1 MIAASIGPVRP
12 VRPGAGERVTEGT
25 GFDRWF
31 DRRPFAHAR
40 DRAERVWRSG
50 GWRRRAGPAAARP
63 RRRWLFGL
71 LLLGCPLLAPAQQ
84 RIGVFDPEHTR
95 FGVEL
100 RTRWG
105 QRVVGRF
112 PRYEGEL
119 VAVDAHRHQVR
130 VRLAA
135 AAVRIGDSERYTAM
149 ARGKAFFDAAR
160 FPEIEFVSDPV
171 GEDEVRRGGELRG
184 RLTIRG
190 VTRYEIFQLLP
201 ATCDRPGRD
210 CDVVASGRIDR
221 YDYGLD
227 AWKLALDNH
236 VRFTMR
242 VRLAGDG
249 DGNAG
254 P

>member
-1 MIAASIGPVRP
+1 MAEPALPPHGRL
-12 VRPGAGERVTEGT
+12 RRLGALALY
-25 GFDRWF
+25 
-31 DRRPFAHAR
+31 RR
-40 DRAERVWRSG
+40 G
-50 GWRRRAGPAAARP
+50 GR
-63 RRRWLFGL
+63 LCCV
-71 LLLGCPLLAPAQQ
+71 LLLGLPLLASAQHA
-84 RIGVFDPEHTR
+84 IGVFDPEHTR

-112 PRYEGEL
+112 PRYDGEL
-119 VAVDAHRHQVR
+119 VAVDERRHQVR
-130 VRLAA
+130 VRLAT

-149 ARGKAFFDAAR
+149 ARGEAFFDASR
-160 FPEIEFVSDPV
+160 YPEIEFVSDPV
-171 GEDEVRRGGELRG
+171 GEDEVRRGGQLRG

-190 VTRYEIFQLLP
+190 VTRYEAFQLLP
-201 ATCDRPGRD
+201 ATCDRPGLD

-242 VRLAGDG
+242 VRLLDK
-249 DGNAG
+249 DPG